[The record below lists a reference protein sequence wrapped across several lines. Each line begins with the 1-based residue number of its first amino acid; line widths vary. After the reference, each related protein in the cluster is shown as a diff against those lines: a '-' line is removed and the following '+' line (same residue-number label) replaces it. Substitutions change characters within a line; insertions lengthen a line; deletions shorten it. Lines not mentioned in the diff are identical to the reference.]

1 MSVLITGASG
11 YVGQEL
17 AAALLAGSSSLTVTL
32 TDVVAPEVPA
42 SATQHASRTKCIE
55 SDLTVPKVVDELI
68 NENNRYETVYLLHG
82 IMSSGAEANFELGMR
97 VNLESS
103 RYILDRLRKVQP
115 GVKVVFTSSL
125 AVYGLAPPGFIID
138 ETNFPPVP
146 SSSYGSQ
153 KLIIETLLN
162 DYSRRGFLDGR
173 AVRLPTVTVR
183 AGKPTQ
189 AASSFASGIIRE
201 PFHGEKAIL
210 PVSKEVEMWI
220 CSPYTIVKNLIHAAT
235 IPKEEFGDSRSVN
248 LPGLKV
254 TVQEM
259 LDALEEVGGKERR
272 ALVEEK
278 YDEDIDRIVQTWSPH
293 FDPARA
299 LGLGFSADIPMIENV
314 RRYARSPSTIITP
327 FSLSPSTPTSYP
339 LTMASRRLA
348 FNLNQALRSRS
359 ALKAIQP
366 VKRGF
371 ASPVT
376 LPSTT
381 QATTLSNGFTIA
393 TEYSPWAQTS
403 TVGVWIDAGSRAET
417 DKTNGTAHFLEHLAF
432 KGTSKR
438 SQHQLELEIEN
449 MGAHLNAYTSRE
461 NTVYYAK
468 AFNNDVPK
476 AVDILA
482 DILQNSKLEPAA
494 IERERDVILRE
505 QEEVDKQLE
514 EVVFD
519 HLHATAFQRQP
530 LGRTILGP
538 KENIQ
543 TITRDNLTDYIK
555 TNYTADR
562 MVLVGAGGIPHEQL
576 VRLAEE
582 HFGRLPSQAPT
593 SAALAL
599 TAEQKRQP
607 EFIGSEVRI
616 RDDTL
621 PTAHIALAVE
631 GVSWKDDDYFTAL
644 VAQAIV
650 GNWDRAMGNSPYL
663 GSKLS
668 SFVERNNLANS
679 FMSFSTSYSDTG
691 LWGIYLV
698 SENMTGLDDLCHF
711 ALREW
716 SRLSFS
722 VTAAEVER
730 AKAQLK
736 ASILLSLDGT
746 TAVAEDIGRQI
757 ITTGRRL
764 SPEDIERTIGQIT
777 EKNVMDF
784 ANRKLWDQDIA
795 LSAVGSIEGILDYNR
810 LRSDMSRNAY

>member
-1 MSVLITGASG
+1 MSILITGANG

-17 AAALLAGSSSLTVTL
+17 ASALLSSSPDITVTL
-32 TDVVAPEVPA
+32 TDIVTPAVPA
-42 SATQHASRTKCIE
+42 ATAAQNTSRVKCVQA
-55 SDLTVPKVVDELI
+55 DLTSPKVVDEMFT
-68 NENNRYETVYLLHG
+68 ESHRFDTVYLLHG
-82 IMSSGAEANFELGMR
+82 IMSSGSEANFELGMR
-97 VNLESS
+97 VNLDAT
-103 RYILDRLRKVQP
+103 RYILDRLRAVMP

-125 AVYGLAPPGFIID
+125 AVYGLAPAGFVID

-183 AGKPTQ
+183 AGQPTQ
-189 AASSFASGIIRE
+189 AASSFASDIIRE
-201 PFHGEKAIL
+201 PFNGKKAIL
-210 PVSKEVEMWI
+210 PVSKETEMWI
-220 CSPYTIVKNLIHAAT
+220 CSPYTVVKNLLHAKD
-235 IPKEEFGDSRSVN
+235 IPKEAFGESRSVN

-254 TVQEM
+254 SIQEM
-259 LDALEEVGGKERR
+259 LDALEEIGGKERR

-278 YDEDIDRIVQTWSPH
+278 YDADVDKIVQTWTPN
-293 FDPARA
+293 FKTDRA
-299 LGLGFSADIPMIENV
+299 IKLGFSEDVPMIENI
-314 RRYARSPSTIITP
+314 RQYAT
-327 FSLSPSTPTSYP
+327 
-339 LTMASRRLA
+339 
-348 FNLNQALRSRS
+348 FNFNQALRSRA
-359 ALKAIQP
+359 ALKSIQP

-371 ASPVT
+371 SSPVT

-381 QATTLSNGFTIA
+381 QSTTLSNGFTIA

-432 KGTSKR
+432 KGTNKR

-468 AFNNDVPK
+468 SFNNDVPK

-482 DILQNSKLEPAA
+482 DILQNSKLEPGA

-505 QEEVDKQLE
+505 QEEVDKQFE

-519 HLHATAFQRQP
+519 HLHATAYQNQP

-543 TITRDNLTDYIK
+543 TISRDNLVDYIK

-582 HFGRLPSQAPT
+582 HFGSLPSKPPT

-599 TAEQKRQP
+599 TAEQKRTP
-607 EFIGSEVRI
+607 EFIGSEVRL
-616 RDDTL
+616 RDDTI

-668 SFVERNNLANS
+668 SLVEHHGLANS

-698 SENMTGLDDLCHF
+698 SENLTALDDLTHF
-711 ALREW
+711 AMREW
-716 SRLSFS
+716 SRLCFN
-722 VTAAEVER
+722 VTSAEVER

-764 SPEDIERTIGQIT
+764 SPEDIERTIGQIS
-777 EKNVMDF
+777 EKDVMDF
-784 ANRKLWDQDIA
+784 ANRRIWDQDVA
-795 LSAVGSIEGILDYNR
+795 VSAFGSVEGLLDYNR
-810 LRSDMSRNAY
+810 IRADTTRNSL